1 MTQPDGGFPEV
12 DGFSWATDTI
22 LGDAACLTLT
32 EPATVDAVA
41 RAFGGDPAQ
50 RRELRLDEAA
60 EELSEAPWVA
70 LRPMGSWILAVELNG
85 WQGSRPEILERVSAG
100 GRAVSAYWNVN
111 GQTQFSYAAAGQ
123 LLSAFDA
130 VFPERRT
137 GADPD
142 VLAPA
147 RDGLPWADA
156 LPVPLMLALLARV
169 TGSPLDPSWLD
180 GTLQV
185 LPIEALA
192 EAVDAGID
200 PDTEELT
207 YDYPLLAWQLRHAAG
222 PGQRAAALAAAR
234 HAINLA
240 GLADDPA
247 VALGLRGVPE
257 AAGQLQKL
265 ATRLD
270 RACRRSGGDPQ
281 PMGRFWA
288 VTALREAANPSALA
302 AGFRAVTAAEGT
314 SAAFSDQPA
323 AQPEITLPEM
333 TLPEMTLPEVVLAQL
348 GDPPA
353 PVGSLG
359 LTAKAGPQPADRYRW
374 TASHWLAPVGC
385 ITLVKQWS
393 AAETV
398 RAFGGSAEAAV
409 RGRPGLYHPPLSAL
423 RDQDG
428 WAVVTEARE
437 LPGLSSRYEAINGT
451 EAMAVSWSARGRSL
465 FHYVVDGQFVAEFD
479 PQRPELREGDDPAV
493 LDDLLAGLPPEAWPD
508 DAARSLPLLLVLA
521 QRLTGLA
528 YAPELLDEE
537 HLLAVLPARPY

>member
-1 MTQPDGGFPEV
+1 MAQPYGGLPEV
-12 DGFSWATDTI
+12 DAFDWATGTVLD
-22 LGDAACLTLT
+22 DAACLTLT
-32 EPATVDAVA
+32 EAATVAEVA
-41 RAFGGDPAQ
+41 RAFGGDPGRA
-50 RRELRLDEAA
+50 RELTLDEAA
-60 EELSEAPWVA
+60 EQLTEGPWIAV
-70 LRPMGSWILAVELNG
+70 RPVGSWVLAVELNG
-85 WQGSRPEILERVSAG
+85 WQGSRPEVLERVSAG
-100 GRAVSAYWNVN
+100 GRAVSAYWSVN
-111 GQTQFSYAAAGQ
+111 GQTQFCYADRGQ
-123 LLSAFDA
+123 VMTAFDA

-142 VLAPA
+142 ALAPA
-147 RDGLPWADA
+147 ADGLPWADA
-156 LPVPLMLALLARV
+156 LPVPLLLALLARV
-169 TGSPLDPSWLD
+169 TGSPPDPTWLD

-185 LPIEALA
+185 FPIEVLA

-207 YDYPLLAWQLRHAAG
+207 YGQPLLAWELRHATG

-234 HAINLA
+234 YAINLA
-240 GLADDPA
+240 GLADDPV
-247 VALGLRGVPE
+247 VALGLRGASE

-265 ATRLD
+265 AARLD
-270 RACRRSGGDPQ
+270 RACRKSGGDLR
-281 PMGRFWA
+281 PMGRFCA

-314 SAAFSDQPA
+314 AAAFGDQPA
-323 AQPEITLPEM
+323 AQSEVTLPEM
-333 TLPEMTLPEVVLAQL
+333 VLAEL
-348 GDPPA
+348 GDPPL
-353 PVGSLG
+353 PIGSLG
-359 LTAKAGPQPADRYRW
+359 LTATAGPQPADRYRW
-374 TASHWLAPVGC
+374 TSSHWLAPCGC

-393 AAETV
+393 AAATV
-398 RAFGGSAEAAV
+398 RAFGGSAEAAA
-409 RGRPGLYHPPLSAL
+409 RGRPGLYYPPLAAL

-437 LPGLSSRYEAINGT
+437 LPGLFSRYQTTAGT
-451 EAMAVSWSARGRSL
+451 EAVAVSWSARGRSL

-479 PQRPELREGDDPAV
+479 PQRPELRAGEDPAV

-537 HLLAVLPARPY
+537 HLLAALPARPE